1 MASTFFGYVR
11 RSILVGRLLCFRA
24 SRSFHLQGRRVNTA
38 GRYRYK
44 KDVASEPME
53 DVGLQSGGLQ
63 PLSSLSFY
71 LHLLTLI
78 PYR

>member
-1 MASTFFGYVR
+1 
-11 RSILVGRLLCFRA
+11 
-24 SRSFHLQGRRVNTA
+24 
-38 GRYRYK
+38 
-44 KDVASEPME
+44 ME